1 MPTSGYG
8 MGSPFGISGPVP
20 GGSPAP
26 LGIAGAISGGG
37 PAANVL
43 GNQYQ
48 SAYQQ
53 ALANNQNQYRA
64 VLQGYGNT
72 ANQQYAAQRGIA
84 AGMGQTLGNQ
94 QAGQQAVLG
103 GYGNLSSQVQGL
115 YGQGL
120 SGLASAQE
128 QIGRGYDTL
137 GGQVQSAL
145 GPMQTA
151 LEEQRAQNARTQQG
165 YTQLGGDV
173 MNTLKGVDASQRQ
186 AIQDAYAAQV
196 GAGSQSL
203 ASRGLGNSTVVDSVN
218 RGLLLDKS
226 KADIAL
232 SNSTA
237 QLMAGYQ
244 SQLGLAGLGFA
255 GQAAQQ
261 NTAQQNALANARAS
275 YGANIGSQALGSA
288 QQASMQRANQ
298 QNMMGDAARGIG
310 MAGLGYA
317 GQAVQSDTNQRNAI
331 AAFGQQALNQNTGL
345 ARDQLGFMQSVSSPY
360 PNAQSYAALQ
370 AQAGAN
376 QQGQNFARQQ
386 ALAQRAAM
394 QPRGAVGRPGVYQ
407 GSYGAEMGYPQ
418 GGAPQQPA
426 YAPGFGAGR
435 GAGGEYTTPSGWG
448 GAMPEID
455 PESGLPFSESP
466 SYGEANPGGFGAAR
480 GLEVGQQAFARLQS
494 QYAGSGVRIVDNIDP
509 MTGQPAQFG
518 VGSLAG
524 IMGPVPNTG
533 GARGPG
539 SGAAGAVGRPQSF
552 R

>member
-1 MPTSGYG
+1 MPQGYG

-26 LGIAGAISGGG
+26 LGLAGAISGGG

-261 NTAQQNALANARAS
+261 NTAQQNALAGARAS

-317 GQAVQSDTNQRNAI
+317 GQAVSNDTNQRNAI

-345 ARDQLGFMQSVSSPY
+345 ARDQLGFMQGVSSPY
-360 PNAQSYAALQ
+360 PNAASYAALQ
-370 AQAGAN
+370 QQAGAN
-376 QQGQNFARQQ
+376 RQGALFAQQQGLA
-386 ALAQRAAM
+386 AQRAMAQQRM
-394 QPRGAVGRPGVYQ
+394 AQQRAAGGQGPYQ
-407 GSYGAEMGYPQ
+407 GSYGVEQGYAPQ
-418 GGAPQQPA
+418 G
-426 YAPGFGAGR
+426 YAPPVERGTDVGPGEGEAGAARARVPSVSMVPGTGER
-435 GAGGEYTTPSGWG
+435 FFQIPQYTANAPGGTARSTPPSFEEFRASLQAPYT
-448 GAMPEID
+448 
-455 PESGLPFSESP
+455 GLPDAVLQAMYNAQYGAQP
-466 SYGEANPGGFGAAR
+466 SGAAR
-480 GLEVGQQAFARLQS
+480 GV
-494 QYAGSGVRIVDNIDP
+494 AG
-509 MTGQPAQFG
+509 PAPDEGGRFG
-518 VGSLAG
+518 Y
-524 IMGPVPNTG
+524 
-533 GARGPG
+533 
-539 SGAAGAVGRPQSF
+539 
-552 R
+552 